1 MKPKQYGEALKLGK
15 YLVKN
20 GRNPEWRMARM
31 GWIHAQEGRKDKA
44 RQLLDQLEDQ
54 FPKAHS
60 QQAIIQ
66 TALGEHAEAMESLI
80 EAFDSG
86 RNYWEIGYDYEY
98 AFRSLKEYAPFVE
111 SFVKPK
117 G

>member
-1 MKPKQYGEALKLGK
+1 
-15 YLVKN
+15 
-20 GRNPEWRMARM
+20 M
-31 GWIHAQEGRKDKA
+31 GWIHAQEGKKDKA

-66 TALGEHAEAMESLI
+66 AALGEHAEAMESLI

-86 RNYWEIGYDYEY
+86 GNYWEIGYDYEY
-98 AFRSLKEYAPFVE
+98 AFRPLWEYQPFVE
-111 SFVKPK
+111 KLMKPE